1 MTDGKQ
7 NDNKGSL
14 TNTGAAVLGVG
25 IFAVLFAA
33 SGGLTLF
40 NNKHYVRLCGYDGGK
55 YNDRGSNDGIYG
67 A

>member
-1 MTDGKQ
+1 MRTARRPGSQQPGVTDGKQ

-33 SGGLTLF
+33 SGGFTF
-40 NNKHYVRLCGYDGGK
+40 VQ
-55 YNDRGSNDGIYG
+55 
-67 A
+67 

>member
-40 NNKHYVRLCGYDGGK
+40 NNTHYVRLCGYDGGK

-67 A
+67 S